1 MKLVSIIVSI
11 VVTAGTIFPA
21 AAADMTSGAGS
32 TFVYPLLTQW
42 AVAAKQAV
50 GVTVDYRPAGS
61 GVGIQRI
68 INGAVTFAATDMPLA
83 PSDIAANHLVQ
94 FPLVA
99 GAVVP
104 VFNLPGIESGAL
116 ILDGPTIA
124 KIFLGEIKRWD
135 DPAIAALNPR
145 LRLPDTA
152 IAVVHRTDA
161 SGTTFIW
168 TDYLSKINPQWQKK
182 IGEDLVVDW
191 PSGVGAK
198 GNDGV
203 LMDVAQTVGAIGY
216 VEYAYANHSDLS
228 VASMIN
234 LAGKSVAPTPAAFQA
249 AAAGIDWSSA
259 PGFGVVMTNAPGEG
273 SWPVAGATFV
283 LMKAVPF
290 DSAGSAAALKFFDW
304 AYKGGGSIA
313 TDLGYVPM
321 PQNAV
326 ALIERLWTQKIKTG
340 SGAPVLRP

>member
-1 MKLVSIIVSI
+1 MRFYCILVIVSVAI
-11 VVTAGTIFPA
+11 GAAVRADAGAI
-21 AAADMTSGAGS
+21 SGAGS

-42 AVAAKQAV
+42 AAAAKQAM
-50 GVTVDYRPAGS
+50 GVTIDYRPAGS

-68 INGAVTFAATDMPLA
+68 INRAVTFAATDMPLA
-83 PSDIAANHLVQ
+83 PADIAANHLVQ

-135 DPAIAALNPR
+135 DPAIAVLNPH
-145 LRLPDTA
+145 LRLPDTP
-152 IAVVHRTDA
+152 ITVVHRTDA

-191 PSGVGAK
+191 PSGIGAK

-203 LMDVAQTVGAIGY
+203 LIDAKRVVGAIGY
-216 VEYAYANHSDLS
+216 VEYAYAKHSNLGL
-228 VASMIN
+228 ASMIN
-234 LAGKSVAPTPAAFQA
+234 CAGKSVAPTPAAFQA

-259 PGFGVVMTNAPGEG
+259 PDFRVAMTNAPGEA
-273 SWPVAGATFV
+273 SWPVAGATFI
-283 LMKAVPF
+283 LMESVPL
-290 DSAGSAAALKFFDW
+290 DPAGSAAALKFFDW
-304 AYKGGGSIA
+304 AYKGGSNIA
-313 TDLGYVPM
+313 TDLDYVPM
-321 PQNAV
+321 PENAV
-326 ALIERLWTQKIKTG
+326 ALIESLWAKKIKTG
-340 SGAPVLRP
+340 GGVPVFTP